1 MPIRETMTTHNNI
14 MINRSTTCRL
24 IIVGL
29 WLWTITT
36 VAFQLQYHQQASN
49 SIITSWESM
58 RQKSRLYT
66 SEIDFDDENDDVDVP
81 MMIARGAPEDENEMV
96 FSRGIYE
103 RKRGD
108 FDDAGQSYGGKS
120 LASTLVR
127 S

>member
-1 MPIRETMTTHNNI
+1 
-14 MINRSTTCRL
+14 
-24 IIVGL
+24 
-29 WLWTITT
+29 
-36 VAFQLQYHQQASN
+36 
-49 SIITSWESM
+49 M

-66 SEIDFDDENDDVDVP
+66 SEIDLDDENDDVDVP
-81 MMIARGAPEDENEMV
+81 MMIARGGAPEEENERV